1 MHKWKDLLERPDEA
15 RERPLVGRVL
25 HLNDLI
31 SLLRL
36 LVDGRDVEEQPE
48 LPLRYHAHQN
58 LKMNITE
65 WQKVRVIHMISGFR
79 RRNRAPDF
87 VFKRMRY
94 FDQESASWA

>member
-1 MHKWKDLLERPDEA
+1 MPGNGSLAASRPRLPQGSHAAAACSQEFW
-15 RERPLVGRVL
+15 RSFYRP
-25 HLNDLI
+25 I
-31 SLLRL
+31 T
-36 LVDGRDVEEQPE
+36 E

-58 LKMNITE
+58 LQMNRTE

-94 FDQESASWA
+94 FGKESPSWAPW